1 MQTTGFF
8 SDHQGRGF
16 HSAEVRALAREQIDR
31 SEVRQ
36 VLDRTDHSVTIE
48 TTGGRLISL
57 GVESAINLG
66 IVR

>member
-16 HSAEVRALAREQIDR
+16 NSAEVRALSAEGLDR
-31 SEVRQ
+31 SEVEQ
-36 VLDRTDHSVTIE
+36 IVDRTDHSVTVA
-48 TTGGRLISL
+48 TTGGRVISI
-57 GVESAINLG
+57 GVQSAINLG